1 MITKAWE
8 KAEAYT
14 AHEQRFLKSSIGCC
28 LTDYEAYQ
36 MTLGYADGY
45 RAALREV
52 ISLIKTSKTPNV
64 LKLLNEIK
72 S

>member
-1 MITKAWE
+1 MISEAWK
-8 KAEAYT
+8 KAEAHT
-14 AHEQRFLKSSIGCC
+14 AQEQAFLRTSVGSV
-28 LTDYEAYQ
+28 LSDYEAYQ

-45 RAALREV
+45 RAALKEV
-52 ISLIKTSKTPNV
+52 CNLIETSKTPNV